1 MGTAGRFGVLI
12 GRSVL
17 ELFGID
23 AGFPADGESQAGGCT
38 AADAGQDMVTERVL
52 FFRARTA
59 GRKGKV
65 QSF

>member
-12 GRSVL
+12 GRAVL
-17 ELFGID
+17 ELFGIN

-38 AADAGQDMVTERVL
+38 VADTGQDMVAERVL
-52 FFRARTA
+52 FFRAGAA